1 MHGPRAKAGARK
13 GWAGVGVERDGRARG
28 MRLSSIELWFQ
39 LWPVA
44 TPVESSGRALPGR
57 TPPGAGAEAAEPS
70 PPGAGSAAATL
81 ITGMSSAADAEAGGA
96 GDRDGEAL
104 GVEGSKGTT
113 ASTTGAT
120 GAGNLACSWPTAARG
135 GELDGEAELSKL
147 ARASPA
153 RMLTGSAWGELAAT
167 RDRSSPLGDATT
179 GAGAT
184 DALLALLKRLRPCCC
199 AA

>member
-1 MHGPRAKAGARK
+1 MHGPRVKAGARK
-13 GWAGVGVERDGRARG
+13 GWAGVGVERDGRAQGR
-28 MRLSSIELWFQ
+28 RLSSIELWFQ

-44 TPVESSGRALPGR
+44 TPVESSDRALPGR

-70 PPGAGSAAATL
+70 PPGAGSVAATL
-81 ITGMSSAADAEAGGA
+81 IAGISSAADAGAGRA

-120 GAGNLACSWPTAARG
+120 GAGSLTCSRPTAARG

-153 RMLTGSAWGELAAT
+153 RKLTGSAWGE
-167 RDRSSPLGDATT
+167 
-179 GAGAT
+179 
-184 DALLALLKRLRPCCC
+184 
-199 AA
+199 

>member
-1 MHGPRAKAGARK
+1 MHGPRARAGARK

-28 MRLSSIELWFQ
+28 RRLSSIELWFQ

-44 TPVESSGRALPGR
+44 TPVESGGRALPGR
-57 TPPGAGAEAAEPS
+57 TPGTGAEEAEPS

-81 ITGMSSAADAEAGGA
+81 IAGMSSAADAGAGGA

-120 GAGNLACSWPTAARG
+120 GAGNLTCSRPTAARG

-147 ARASPA
+147 ARASPV
-153 RMLTGSAWGELAAT
+153 RMLIGSAWGE
-167 RDRSSPLGDATT
+167 
-179 GAGAT
+179 
-184 DALLALLKRLRPCCC
+184 
-199 AA
+199 